1 MMINIKIFVSSLF
14 FLFSALVV
22 RAQECTLDIGGKNSE
37 ILIKVFQL
45 NEVQITQMNAWS
57 AELAETNKV
66 VEDEIQKLFDSH
78 PQSTPDE
85 LTTLAEKYKALQS
98 KIVNASREVDKKL
111 LTIFNERQYDRYLQL
126 CAEAIR
132 LPIKVIP
139 IGVRDSLVV
148 HE

>member
-148 HE
+148 PE